1 MTALPKQPVNPMTLD
16 EFFAWDGGGHV
27 GKLELVNGVVR
38 AMSPASATH
47 GMIQGNI
54 LFAIKAHLRGSR
66 CRAIPEAPIVPP
78 FKTSINAR
86 VPDIAVSCAPLTDSK
101 VFESPVLIV
110 EVLSPSNQDD
120 TWDSIGALAGLI
132 SLTEILVAQSTFIE
146 AQVYRRDATGAWP
159 STPETTIAGGTI
171 HLASIDLNLPISE
184 IYADTMLAQ
193 A

>member
-1 MTALPKQPVNPMTLD
+1 MTALPEQPVTPMTLD
-16 EFFAWDGGGHV
+16 EFFAWDGAGHA

-66 CRAIPEAPIVPP
+66 CRAIPEAPIIPP
-78 FKTSINAR
+78 FKTSLNAR

-101 VFESPVLIV
+101 VFEKPVLIV
-110 EVLSPSNQDD
+110 VVLSPSNQDA
-120 TWDSIGALAGLI
+120 TWDSIGALAGLV
-132 SLTEILVAQSTFIE
+132 SLTEILVVQSTFIE

-159 STPETTIAGGTI
+159 SAPETTTAGGTI
-171 HLASIDLNLPISE
+171 RLASIDLDLPINE
-184 IYADTMLAQ
+184 VYAETMVGQ

>member
-1 MTALPKQPVNPMTLD
+1 MTALPKPPETPMTLD

-27 GKLELVNGVVR
+27 GKLELVNGIVR

-47 GMIQGNI
+47 GIIQLNI
-54 LFAIKAHLRGSR
+54 GAAIKVHLRGTP
-66 CRAIPEAPIVPP
+66 CRVGTEAPVIPP
-78 FKTSINAR
+78 FKTSLNAR

-101 VFESPVLIV
+101 VFEHPLLIV

-120 TWDSIGALAGLI
+120 TWDSIGALAGLV
-132 SLTEILVAQSTFIE
+132 SLTEILVVQSTFIE

-159 STPETTIAGGTI
+159 SAPETTTAGGTI
-171 HLASIDLNLPISE
+171 RLASIDLNLPISE
-184 IYADTMLAQ
+184 VYADTMLAQ